1 MRKVKW
7 GKKHV
12 KMSAGQDQ
20 SSEYIFEKEG
30 SFDDNIRR
38 KDFIKFAQTAG
49 ILEKSVEKMID
60 KIVKLKDKY
69 VAMCHNSYLPDSMKV
84 FLETLITE
92 RIAVLAGL
100 SQN

>member
-1 MRKVKW
+1 
-7 GKKHV
+7 
-12 KMSAGQDQ
+12 MSAGQD
-20 SSEYIFEKEG
+20 SRPSIFLKKKEALTING
-30 SFDDNIRR
+30 KKKNIRR

-49 ILEKSVEKMID
+49 IMEKSVEKMID

-84 FLETLITE
+84 LLETLITE
-92 RIAVLAGL
+92 RTAVLVGL

>member
-1 MRKVKW
+1 MPVKISRPSIFLKKKEALTIN
-7 GKKHV
+7 GKK
-12 KMSAGQDQ
+12 Q
-20 SSEYIFEKEG
+20 
-30 SFDDNIRR
+30 NIRR

-84 FLETLITE
+84 LLETLITE
-92 RIAVLAGL
+92 RIAVLVGL

>member
-1 MRKVKW
+1 VPVKISRPSIFLKKKEALTIN
-7 GKKHV
+7 GKK
-12 KMSAGQDQ
+12 Q
-20 SSEYIFEKEG
+20 
-30 SFDDNIRR
+30 NIRR